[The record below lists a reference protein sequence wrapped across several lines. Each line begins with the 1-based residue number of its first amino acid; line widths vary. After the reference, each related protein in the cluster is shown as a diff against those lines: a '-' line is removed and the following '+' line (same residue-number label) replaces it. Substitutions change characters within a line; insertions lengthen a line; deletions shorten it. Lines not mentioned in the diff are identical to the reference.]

1 MNDRLPGAR
10 THHVRRFCLAEEMV
24 TVTLVPLGQFST
36 EVNPCKKYTR
46 LRRYIRQ
53 KAGAVGKPPR

>member
-1 MNDRLPGAR
+1 
-10 THHVRRFCLAEEMV
+10 VLA
-24 TVTLVPLGQFST
+24 

>member
-24 TVTLVPLGQFST
+24 TVTLVPLGQFSKSAMA
-36 EVNPCKKYTR
+36 C
-46 LRRYIRQ
+46 
-53 KAGAVGKPPR
+53 